1 MNVIILLQDQRKLET
16 KAVIADFIK
25 KTDFD
30 DKLKKRKK
38 IDKKVPSNKT
48 KHVLVENELN
58 EL

>member
-1 MNVIILLQDQRKLET
+1 MNVTILLQDQHKLET

-30 DKLKKRKK
+30 DKLKKKEK